1 LAKDD
6 GKILSVKFNKAA
18 LEKKVVMKE
27 KAVERK
33 IGSIGASL
41 EERLS
46 KIDMDAL
53 EKDIKQRPMTYLAV
67 AFTAGV
73 AIGAMIGGARKR
85 D

>member
-1 LAKDD
+1 LAKDEE
-6 GKILSVKFNKAA
+6 KILSVKFNKDA

-33 IGSIGASL
+33 LGGIGASL

-53 EKDIKQRPMTYLAV
+53 EKDIKQRPMLYIAV

>member
-1 LAKDD
+1 MAKDEE
-6 GKILSVKFNKAA
+6 KVLSVKFDKGA

-33 IGSIGASL
+33 VGTAVQSL
-41 EERLS
+41 GERLAN
-46 KIDMDAL
+46 IDMDAL
-53 EKDIKQRPMTYLAV
+53 EKDIKQRPMLYLAV

-73 AIGAMIGGARKR
+73 ALGAMIGGGRRR